1 MIEEKKFFTMDI
13 SDRIYL
19 VLTTIDQMYN
29 LLTYI
34 IDGVQY
40 LPIDK
45 NTFDELNEDY
55 ENGDLDV
62 LDIDYLFESEEWQE
76 LKKFFANNNFDI
88 LLKINEEEKNAE

>member
-1 MIEEKKFFTMDI
+1 MIKEKKFFTMDI
-13 SDRIYL
+13 SARIYL

-34 IDGVQY
+34 IDGVPY
-40 LPIDK
+40 LRIDK
-45 NTFDELNEDY
+45 NTVDELDEDY

-88 LLKINEEEKNAE
+88 LLKINEEE

>member
-13 SDRIYL
+13 SARIYL

-40 LPIDK
+40 LPIDR

-62 LDIDYLFESEEWQE
+62 ANIDYLFESEEWQE
-76 LKKFFANNNFDI
+76 LKKFFAKNNFDI
-88 LLKINEEEKNAE
+88 LLKINNEEKNAK